1 MCGIC
6 GSFEYSSARPGDAD
20 RLDRMQDLLSRRGP
34 DGRGRFLSE
43 HEGIALGHTRLAIID
58 LCTGAQPISNEDG
71 TIHVVFNGEIYNFK
85 ALRADLQSHGHVF
98 RTQSDT
104 ETLVHLYEEKGE
116 QLVQDLLGD
125 FAFALW
131 DGKRRSLLLAR
142 DRLGV
147 KPLYYSDFGG
157 RVTFASTLPAL
168 LAGAAIPTEI
178 DPQGLFCYLTF
189 QSIHAPLTM
198 YKHVRKLPP
207 GHLLKA
213 TLGGRVEVLSYW
225 DFDMNPIEGR
235 SDAEWEAELDVLLRD
250 AVRRQMIAD
259 VPIGAFLSGG
269 VDSSTVVKLMHDAVG
284 ERVKTFSIGFRE
296 RAYDESAYFNLMR
309 DALGIEHH
317 ATTFEP
323 DLLMDAGDV
332 VRAFGEPCS
341 IGSAFPLY
349 HLSRLAAGHVKV
361 VLSGDGPDEVFA
373 GYDLRYRH
381 LQRLVSLQRVS
392 PSAVLGALE
401 GALSVTE
408 RLPATSR
415 LGNHLRR
422 LRKAAATAR
431 LPRRSWMTF
440 LAMNRSAFAAPARL
454 LSPDVLRQVDQPLPY
469 ELAFD
474 RYADSPDWMTPF
486 IYADVRTLLP
496 GEMFTKLDS
505 MTMAHSVEGRVPLS
519 DHRIVELAARM
530 PSRLKFH
537 GGRGKRVF
545 RAVAARRLPSEIL
558 SRPKVGFRVPL
569 NEWFRGELRDLASE
583 LPSAS
588 GILSSGL
595 FDTAAVRRVV
605 DDHLSGR
612 DHLGGVVWSLVAFDL
627 WWRTLHVGG
636 GT

>member
-1 MCGIC
+1 M
-6 GSFEYSSARPGDAD
+6 
-20 RLDRMQDLLSRRGP
+20 
-34 DGRGRFLSE
+34 
-43 HEGIALGHTRLAIID
+43 
-58 LCTGAQPISNEDG
+58 SNEDG
-71 TIHVVFNGEIYNFK
+71 TVQVVFNGEIYNFRE
-85 ALRADLQSHGHVF
+85 LRAELQSRGHVF

-104 ETLVHLYEEKGE
+104 EVLVHLYEERGSR
-116 QLVQDLLGD
+116 LVEALLGD

-147 KPLYYSDFGG
+147 KPLYYSDYGE
-157 RVTFASTLPAL
+157 RLTFASTLPAL
-168 LAGAAIPTEI
+168 MAGTSVPAEI
-178 DPQGLFCYLTF
+178 DPHGLYCYLTF
-189 QSIHAPLTM
+189 QSIHAPLTI

-207 GHLLKA
+207 GHLLTA
-213 TLGGRVEVLSYW
+213 SAGGRVEVTPYW
-225 DFDMNPIEGR
+225 DFDMQPDEDR
-235 SDAEWEAELDVLLRD
+235 RDADWEEELDALLRD
-250 AVRRQMIAD
+250 AVTRQMIAD

-296 RAYDESAYFNLMR
+296 RAYDESAYFNLLR

-323 DLLMDAGDV
+323 DLLKDAGDV

-349 HLSRLAAGHVKV
+349 HLSRLAARHVKV
-361 VLSGDGPDEVFA
+361 VLSGDGPDEIFA
-373 GYDLRYRH
+373 GYDLRYQH
-381 LQRLVSLQRVS
+381 LQRLVALRRVC
-392 PSAVLGALE
+392 PLAVLGALE

-431 LPRRSWMTF
+431 LPRGSWMSF
-440 LAMNRSAFAAPARL
+440 LAMNRSSFAAPARL

-469 ELAFD
+469 ETAFD

-486 IYADVRTLLP
+486 IYADLRTLLP

-505 MTMAHSVEGRVPLS
+505 MTMAHSIEGRVPLS

-545 RAVAARRLPSEIL
+545 RTVAARRLPSEIL
-558 SRPKVGFRVPL
+558 RRPKVGFRVPL

-583 LPSAS
+583 LPGAS
-588 GILSSGL
+588 GIGSSGW
-595 FDTAAVRRVV
+595 FNAAAVRRVV

-612 DHLGGVVWSLVAFDL
+612 DHLGGVVWSLAAFDL
-627 WWRTLHVGG
+627 WWRNLHAGGRRGVQTLVPQPGSA
-636 GT
+636 